1 MPRTARVLHRG
12 NDLRRPHARSRPP
25 DHRRSA
31 RRSRRHEPLAV
42 ASVRPT
48 DRTRNAGRCC
58 RGVRVV
64 QLGDD
69 GKRVYGSLV
78 EGTAARTLD
87 DGEAATIA
95 YAHEAGAVALIDE
108 KKAQ

>member
-1 MPRTARVLHRG
+1 M
-12 NDLRRPHARSRPP
+12 
-25 DHRRSA
+25 
-31 RRSRRHEPLAV
+31 
-42 ASVRPT
+42 
-48 DRTRNAGRCC
+48 
-58 RGVRVV
+58 RVV

-108 KKAQ
+108 KKAQAICC